1 MSKLLSFEFLYRA
14 RQYYALARVKPT
26 EEGNEYHINVM
37 DQEIEKICPGE
48 ITLTEKQGRILP
60 GGNNFTDTEGK
71 IQDNPQADNDRA
83 ILFESISSALQKRTR
98 ESEVTPGEHLN

>member
-1 MSKLLSFEFLYRA
+1 MSKLLSFEFLFRA
-14 RQYYALARVKPT
+14 RQYYAFARVKPT

-60 GGNNFTDTEGK
+60 ANFSLTENK
-71 IQDNPQADNDRA
+71 SAILNSKQADQDRT
-83 ILFESISSALQKRTR
+83 ILFESISTALQQRAK
-98 ESEVTPGEHLN
+98 ESEN

>member
-1 MSKLLSFEFLYRA
+1 MSKLLSFEFLFRA

-60 GGNNFTDTEGK
+60 PNFMLTENKGT
-71 IQDNPQADNDRA
+71 ILNSPPADHDRA
-83 ILFESISSALQKRTR
+83 ILFESISTALQQRAS
-98 ESEVTPGEHLN
+98 ESEN